1 MRHFFAALTVATRT
15 RGMGK
20 APLAGFLVAPSGLAH
35 LGAAYFL
42 GATTTVAL
50 ATITTAA
57 NEYLLPAAGAQ
68 EQSTCRFH
76 RRTQRD
82 PEGSRQRT

>member
-1 MRHFFAALTVATRT
+1 MRHFFAALTVAART
-15 RGMGK
+15 RRMGK
-20 APLAGFLVAPSGLAH
+20 APLAGFLVAPAGLAH
-35 LGAAYFL
+35 LGAAHLL
-42 GATTTVAL
+42 GATTAVAL
-50 ATITTAA
+50 APITTAA

-76 RRTQRD
+76 RRSQRD